1 MCKVSIWNLHLTS
14 RQFNC
19 IGCGR
24 GKKNLNY
31 LIDFKKNLEYAMFCN
46 PAFPNN
52 PELPGMGIKAVLSW
66 VIVCVTKI
74 ATVSKRSDTN
84 TNNSNLISTNW

>member
-1 MCKVSIWNLHLTS
+1 
-14 RQFNC
+14 
-19 IGCGR
+19 
-24 GKKNLNY
+24 
-31 LIDFKKNLEYAMFCN
+31 MFCN

-52 PELPGMGIKAVLSW
+52 PELPGMGIKAVSSW
-66 VIVCVTKI
+66 VIVYVTKI